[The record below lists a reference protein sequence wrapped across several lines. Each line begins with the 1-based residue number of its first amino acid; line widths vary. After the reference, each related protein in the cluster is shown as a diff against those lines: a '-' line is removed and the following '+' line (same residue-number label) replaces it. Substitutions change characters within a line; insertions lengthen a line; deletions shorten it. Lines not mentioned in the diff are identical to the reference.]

1 MISIYNDTVYLICPW
16 IVFNGYNLCILNI
29 FFPFLEISEAIIC
42 NTIEVEPASFQ
53 IQATQYHA
61 LAGARRAVMRGLTP
75 PPISEFLTYDTGN
88 TLFLDRVFGG
98 FHRFYNASDASEVCY
113 FETKTF
119 LSLKVNSTLQFVIIV
134 GTVVTV
140 FKVWIFFNPK
150 NKKNRM
156 EYIHSSIAS
165 KEMIE

>member
-1 MISIYNDTVYLICPW
+1 MIWIYNDTVYLICHW
-16 IVFNGYNLCILNI
+16 IVFNGYNFCILNI
-29 FFPFLEISEAIIC
+29 FFPFLEISEAVIC

-75 PPISEFLTYDTGN
+75 PPLSEFLNDTGN

-140 FKVWIFFNPK
+140 FRVWIFFNPK
-150 NKKNRM
+150 NKKIRM